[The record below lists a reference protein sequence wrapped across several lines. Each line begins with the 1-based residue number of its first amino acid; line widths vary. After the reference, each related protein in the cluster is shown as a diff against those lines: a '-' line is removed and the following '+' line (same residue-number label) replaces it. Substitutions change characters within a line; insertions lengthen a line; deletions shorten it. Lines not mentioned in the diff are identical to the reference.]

1 MKETAVTP
9 RQLTADLQTRR
20 AKGKGQTVPDITPDK
35 LISFYTRC
43 GRCGKELFMDDSLI
57 VEQSTSAENFLD
69 RCARRLF
76 EHHCNS
82 GTAPQV

>member
-1 MKETAVTP
+1 MTS
-9 RQLTADLQTRR
+9 RQLTADLQARR
-20 AKGKGQTVPDITPDK
+20 SEGKSRIAPDITPDK

-43 GRCGKELFMDDSLI
+43 GRCGKELFMDDALI

-82 GTAPQV
+82 GSTPQV